1 MAAVAL
7 VAPAVSSDL
16 PDAPWVMRGP
26 SLDSITAP
34 LQRIGF
40 GSCND
45 QGMEQPLWPVIARH
59 EPEMW
64 VWMGDNI
71 YGDIRQRD
79 EPKQFFPPKLFHEAP
94 PEVLRR
100 RYTKQLSNPEYAAF
114 VNATPMIGIWDDH
127 DFGIN
132 DGHKGYTYREQS
144 QQIFLDYFNEP
155 LDSPRRKQQGIYASY
170 TVGTGD
176 KTVKF
181 ILVDNRYHRDE
192 YKQHDGD
199 FLGETQ
205 WRWLEQELL
214 TSTAAFNVI
223 VSGIQILPAD
233 RFFGAESWSRFPHQ
247 RERLLELLLRS
258 NAKGVILLSGDV
270 HFAEINQVL
279 CGDNNVTLTE
289 MTSSGM
295 THSWMQFHFPEIKF
309 FPALI
314 FTFAN
319 MLLPWE
325 FRPRH
330 DALYGFLNWGMI
342 EIDWDHAPHP
352 IARVNVRG
360 RDAQIKLQHTVASVP
375 LVASSSGDSAAN
387 AASCRAPREL
397 PVLER
402 RFWQVAIVV
411 TLALLFG
418 SILFNAVVAIWLIKY
433 FAQRLLG
440 RDAKEKMTGTTKKTP
455 VES

>member
-1 MAAVAL
+1 MIRC
-7 VAPAVSSDL
+7 VAPPLLLLLLLLAAPARSVA
-16 PDAPWVMRGP
+16 PDAPWVMRSP
-26 SLDSITAP
+26 PVASLTAP

-45 QGMEQPLWPVIARH
+45 QGMEQPLWPVISQHR
-59 EPEMW
+59 PEIW

-79 EPKQFFPPKLFHEAP
+79 EPKQYFPPKLFHEAP

-100 RYTKQLSNPEYAAF
+100 RYAKQLSYPEYQAF
-114 VNATPMIGIWDDH
+114 VNVTPMIGIWDDH

-155 LDSPRRKQQGIYASY
+155 LD
-170 TVGTGD
+170 
-176 KTVKF
+176 
-181 ILVDNRYHRDE
+181 YHRDE

-199 FLGETQ
+199 FLGERQ
-205 WRWLEQELL
+205 WQWLERELL

-247 RERLLELLLRS
+247 RERLLELILRS
-258 NAKGVILLSGDV
+258 QAKGVILLSGDV
-270 HFAEINQVL
+270 HFAEINQVI
-279 CGDNNVTLTE
+279 CGDGKATLTE

-330 DALYGFLNWGMI
+330 DAFYGFLNWGMI

-352 IARVNVRG
+352 VARVVVRG
-360 RDAQIKLQHTVASVP
+360 RDAQIKLKHTVASVSLP
-375 LVASSSGDSAAN
+375 SVDPAKD
-387 AASCRAPREL
+387 AASCRPPREL

-402 RFWQVAIVV
+402 RFWQLSIVV
-411 TLALLFG
+411 ALALLFS
-418 SILFNAVVAIWLIKY
+418 SILFNVVVLLWLVKY
-433 FAQRLLG
+433 AAQRLL
-440 RDAKEKMTGTTKKTP
+440 RRAPPAASPQMTTTVEKKKKKTQ
-455 VES
+455 